1 MAENSYIQKKYKI
14 NAEIVDRYNGL
25 KAVDNIRMIRVISK
39 EHNMLIMED
48 FMPVIG
54 EVTGRVELV
63 LENEIIPYQGIHGF
77 YMHKKNQFRLLI
89 ESYQE

>member
-1 MAENSYIQKKYKI
+1 MAENSYIQNKHKI
-14 NAEIVDRYNGL
+14 SAEIVDRYNGL
-25 KAVDNIRMIRVISK
+25 KQVGNIRMIRVISK
-39 EHNMLIMED
+39 DHNMLIMED
-48 FMPVIG
+48 YMPVIG

-63 LENEIIPYQGIHGF
+63 LDDDVIVVGGIHGF

>member
-14 NAEIVDRYNGL
+14 SAEIVDRYNGL
-25 KAVDNIRMIRVISK
+25 KSVDNIRMIRVISK
-39 EHNMLIMED
+39 DHNMLIMED

-63 LENEIIPYQGIHGF
+63 LEDDVVSVDGIHGF

>member
-1 MAENSYIQKKYKI
+1 
-14 NAEIVDRYNGL
+14 
-25 KAVDNIRMIRVISK
+25 
-39 EHNMLIMED
+39 MLIMED

-54 EVTGRVELV
+54 EVTGKVELV